1 MSRASLLLSIA
12 SFGYALPWVALGSLL
27 AYFKHHGG
35 DQYYVAIYCC
45 YYAPGLPIA
54 ILQTH
59 FDSSYDMK
67 YSSRVTFAVRGLL
80 CWSLTLVIIPLL
92 RVHLLV
98 PEVCLPLVGAL
109 GVSTWSLHGSASQL
123 ASLVPGDGG
132 VCAQQIGFALPAAVT
147 FAVLEG
153 FDMGGGE
160 ETSSQLDIFF
170 FLIFCFVAIGSL
182 AWWKILQLP
191 EIIASFLSKDET
203 NIEGNGGYSSPND
216 EPLNLPKSRRVTRAE
231 VASMVAPALHAQFL
245 TMFVSVF
252 AAGFFTYVPGEGS
265 RSISTTLYFV
275 RLGADLA
282 LRPFASL
289 GKFHR
294 VNSMERLRIVSVARI
309 ILLVIFILYIFWT
322 GFPTCNFFII
332 VLCLFLFGSSGF
344 LSILSYSLACESLGD
359 NSAARAY
366 CGALINEAFQKSI
379 FVAVLCSEGT
389 ALALG
394 R

>member
-1 MSRASLLLSIA
+1 MSTLNVTLLEGGDEENEAKLSSTLNVTLLEEGDEENEAKLSSTVSSSSSLCLNSMSRASLLLSIA

-98 PEVCLPLVGAL
+98 PEVCLPFVGAL

-160 ETSSQLDIFF
+160 E
-170 FLIFCFVAIGSL
+170 
-182 AWWKILQLP
+182 
-191 EIIASFLSKDET
+191 
-203 NIEGNGGYSSPND
+203 
-216 EPLNLPKSRRVTRAE
+216 NLHP
-231 VASMVAPALHAQFL
+231 
-245 TMFVSVF
+245 
-252 AAGFFTYVPGEGS
+252 
-265 RSISTTLYFV
+265 
-275 RLGADLA
+275 
-282 LRPFASL
+282 RP
-289 GKFHR
+289 
-294 VNSMERLRIVSVARI
+294 
-309 ILLVIFILYIFWT
+309 
-322 GFPTCNFFII
+322 
-332 VLCLFLFGSSGF
+332 
-344 LSILSYSLACESLGD
+344 
-359 NSAARAY
+359 
-366 CGALINEAFQKSI
+366 
-379 FVAVLCSEGT
+379 
-389 ALALG
+389 
-394 R
+394 